1 VATRPGAG
9 KPPSRITQLEV
20 VMRALRS
27 ARFVSACTLILAC
40 SDTTGPTPD
49 PTLRRDP
56 VQNAALRV
64 APTNATIGQGET
76 LRFSATLTQG
86 AALRSGGVPV
96 SWFSSDES
104 VATVDASGLVR
115 GVNVGTAQI
124 TAAMGFARSSTTI
137 TVIGMRKKVQEPLPC
152 LLADHPGH
160 PTC

>member
-1 VATRPGAG
+1 
-9 KPPSRITQLEV
+9 
-20 VMRALRS
+20 MRALRS
-27 ARFVSACTLILAC
+27 AGLMSALTLILAC
-40 SDTTGPTPD
+40 SDTTGPTPG

-56 VQNAALRV
+56 VRNSALGV
-64 APTNATIGQGET
+64 APANATIGQGES

-86 AALRSGGVPV
+86 AALMSGGVPL

-104 VATVDASGLVR
+104 VATVDASGLVH

-124 TAAMGFARSSTTI
+124 TAALGLARGSARI
-137 TVIGMRKKVQEPLPC
+137 TVIGMRKKVDEPLPC

>member
-1 VATRPGAG
+1 
-9 KPPSRITQLEV
+9 
-20 VMRALRS
+20 MRALRS
-27 ARFVSACTLILAC
+27 ARLMLALTLVLAC

-64 APTNATIGQGET
+64 APTNATIGQGEA

-86 AALRSGGVPV
+86 AALVSGGVPV

-104 VATVDASGLVR
+104 VATVDASGLVH
-115 GVNVGTAQI
+115 GVNVGTARI
-124 TAAMGFARSSTTI
+124 TAAVGFAHGSATI
-137 TVIGMRKKVQEPLPC
+137 TVIGMRKKVDEPLPC

-160 PTC
+160 PKC